1 MKIPNIFN
9 LGKLGVRTGILAIT
23 LGSVA
28 LTGCNDFLEQ
38 DVQGNNIDKNFY
50 DTRYKLQASLNAAYD
65 ILQSDA
71 IQDTDWRFGEALG
84 DHVIGTDEGLSSH
97 MGQLVHFRFNT
108 SNSFIR
114 NRWEIYYKAIH
125 RVNQV
130 IANIDRAQVSTNDYS
145 AYREIREI
153 LGQAKFLRAYFY
165 FNLART
171 FGGVPIRPEVETVDN
186 LVIPRSSREE
196 TYAYIE
202 KDLREA
208 AIMLPNRYTSNNS
221 GKASAGAAT
230 ALLMKVLMYQATPGT
245 MSDKWQEM
253 VKLGDYFVKG
263 SPLTL
268 KEMLHYPENYG
279 DMDWE
284 TLRKSLW
291 FKPQE
296 LNAETDPYES
306 PESQCPVLLNA
317 YSLKYVDA
325 YGNSLTYDQQ
335 FYLQGEFCQGSIF
348 EIVFKE
354 SGDGTSGDVNEGGYI
369 FDTLF
374 SDSSPIYSISDI
386 ITKLYDTDVRRNF
399 TIGHHEYTPDME
411 NTEIGSGHILS
422 LKWYTPIK
430 DRPVYGGDNGK
441 NRRILRFADVVLMY
455 AEALNE
461 CGNGGAALEQL
472 NSNKRVVNEIN
483 NGTSLYIGGGYGYL
497 RDQIWKEREI
507 EFAFEWERFFD
518 IVRQGRAKSVLQ
530 SFSQTRSNQRGV
542 YFREGINEI
551 FPIPQ
556 MEIDVSNGVVT
567 QNPGY

>member
-1 MKIPNIFN
+1 MKLPNIFN
-9 LGKLGVRTGILAIT
+9 LGKHGVKAMLLTLA
-23 LGSVA
+23 LGSMT

-38 DVQGNNIDKNFY
+38 DVKGNNIEQDFY
-50 DTRYKLQASLNAAYD
+50 DTRYKLQASLNAVYD

-71 IQDTDWRFGEALG
+71 MQDTDWRFGEALG

-108 SNSFIR
+108 SNNFIR
-114 NRWEIYYKAIH
+114 NRWEIYYKGIH

-130 IANIDRAQVSTNDYS
+130 IANIDRAKVSTNDYS

-165 FNLART
+165 FNLVKT

-186 LVIPRSSREE
+186 LVIPRSTREE

-230 ALLMKVLMYQATPGT
+230 ALLMKVLMYEATPGT
-245 MSDKWQEM
+245 PSDKWQEI

-263 SPLTL
+263 YPMTL
-268 KEMLHYPENYG
+268 KEMLHYPDNYG
-279 DMDWE
+279 DMEWE
-284 TLRKSLW
+284 DLRKSLW
-291 FKPQE
+291 FKPRE
-296 LNAETDPYES
+296 LNAETDPYEA
-306 PESQCPVLLNA
+306 PESACPILLNA

-325 YGNSLTYDQQ
+325 YGNPITYDQQ

-374 SDSSPIYSISDI
+374 SVNSPIYSISDI
-386 ITKLYDTDVRRNF
+386 ITKLYGTDVRRSF

-441 NRRILRFADVVLMY
+441 NRRILRYADVVLMY

-461 CGNGGAALEQL
+461 CGKGAEALEQL

-483 NGTSLYIGGGYGYL
+483 SGSSLYIGGGYGYL

-507 EFAFEWERFFD
+507 EFAFEWDRFFD
-518 IVRQGRAKSVLQ
+518 LVRQGRAKSVLQ
-530 SFSQTRSNQRGV
+530 AFSQTRSNQRGV
-542 YFREGINEI
+542 YFREGINEV

>member
-1 MKIPNIFN
+1 MAGKHQKMYFSFFKI
-9 LGKLGVRTGILAIT
+9 
-23 LGSVA
+23 A
-28 LTGCNDFLEQ
+28 LFVLP
-38 DVQGNNIDKNFY
+38 I
-50 DTRYKLQASLNAAYD
+50 
-65 ILQSDA
+65 I
-71 IQDTDWRFGEALG
+71 
-84 DHVIGTDEGLSSH
+84 
-97 MGQLVHFRFNT
+97 
-108 SNSFIR
+108 
-114 NRWEIYYKAIH
+114 
-125 RVNQV
+125 

-208 AIMLPNRYTSNNS
+208 AIMLPKRYTSNNS

-374 SDSSPIYSISDI
+374 SASSPIYSISDI
-386 ITKLYDTDVRRNF
+386 ITKLYGTDVRRNF

>member
-1 MKIPNIFN
+1 MKFPNIIN
-9 LGKLGVRTGILAIT
+9 LGKHGAKAVLLAVAV
-23 LGSVA
+23 GSMA
-28 LTGCNDFLEQ
+28 LTGCNDFLDQ
-38 DVQGNNIDKNFY
+38 DVKGNNIDKDFY

-71 IQDTDWRFGEALG
+71 MQDTDWRFGEALG

-108 SNSFIR
+108 SNNFIR
-114 NRWEIYYKAIH
+114 NRWEIYYKGIH

-130 IANIDRAQVSTNDYS
+130 IANIDRAKVSTNDYS

-165 FNLART
+165 FNLVKT

-186 LVIPRSSREE
+186 LVVPRSSREE

-208 AIMLPNRYTSNNS
+208 AVMLPNRYTSNNS

-230 ALLMKVLMYQATPGT
+230 ALLMKVLMYEATPGT
-245 MSDKWQEM
+245 PSNKWQEM
-253 VKLGDYFVKG
+253 VSLGDYFVKG
-263 SPLTL
+263 KPMAF

-284 TLRKSLW
+284 DLRKSLW
-291 FKPQE
+291 FKPRE
-296 LNAETDPYES
+296 LNAESDPYET
-306 PESQCPVLLNA
+306 PETACPILLNA
-317 YSLKYVDA
+317 YSLRYVDA
-325 YGNSLTYDQQ
+325 YGNPITYDQQ

-348 EIVFKE
+348 EVVFKE

-374 SDSSPIYSISDI
+374 SLNSPIYSISDI
-386 ITKLYDTDVRRNF
+386 ITRIYGTDVRRNY

-411 NTEIGSGHILS
+411 NTEIGSGRILS

-441 NRRILRFADVVLMY
+441 NRRILRYADVVLMY

-461 CGNGGAALEQL
+461 CGKGAEALEQL

-483 NGTSLYIGGGYGYL
+483 NGSTLYIGGGYGYL

-507 EFAFEWERFFD
+507 EFAFEWDRFFD
-518 IVRQGRAKSVLQ
+518 LVRQGRAKSVLQ
-530 SFSQTRSNQRGV
+530 SFSQTRSNQRGI

>member
-374 SDSSPIYSISDI
+374 SASSPIYSISDI
-386 ITKLYDTDVRRNF
+386 ITKLYGTDVRRNF

-411 NTEIGSGHILS
+411 NTGIGSGHILS

>member
-1 MKIPNIFN
+1 MKISNIFN
-9 LGKLGVRTGILAIT
+9 LGKHGVRAGILAVA

-28 LTGCNDFLEQ
+28 LTGCNDFLDQE
-38 DVQGNNIDKNFY
+38 VQGNNIDKDFY

-108 SNSFIR
+108 SNNFIR

-130 IANIDRAQVSTNDYS
+130 IANIDRAKVSTNDYS

-165 FNLART
+165 FNLAKT
-171 FGGVPIRPEVETVDN
+171 FGGVPIRPEVETVDK
-186 LVIPRSSREE
+186 LVIPRSSRED

-221 GKASAGAAT
+221 GKASSGAAT
-230 ALLMKVLMYQATPGT
+230 ALLMKVLMYQAVPGT
-245 MSDKWQEM
+245 LSDKWQEM
-253 VKLGDYFVKG
+253 VKLGGYFVKG
-263 SPLTL
+263 NALSL

-279 DMDWE
+279 DMEWE

-291 FKPQE
+291 FKPRE

-306 PESQCPVLLNA
+306 PESLCPVLLNA
-317 YSLKYVDA
+317 YSLRYVDA
-325 YGNSLTYDQQ
+325 YGNPLTYDQQ
-335 FYLQGEFCQGSIF
+335 FYLDGEFCQGSIF

-354 SGDGTSGDVNEGGYI
+354 SGDGTAGDVNEGGYI

-374 SDSSPIYSISDI
+374 SLDSPIYSISDI
-386 ITKLYDTDVRRNF
+386 ITRIYGTDVRRNF

-411 NTEIGSGHILS
+411 NTEIGSGRILS

-441 NRRILRFADVVLMY
+441 NRRILRYADVVLMY

-461 CGNGGAALEQL
+461 CGNGAEALEQL

-483 NGTSLYIGGGYGYL
+483 NGTTLYIGGGYGYL

-507 EFAFEWERFFD
+507 EFAFEWDRFFD

>member
-9 LGKLGVRTGILAIT
+9 LGKFGVRTGILAIA

-38 DVQGNNIDKNFY
+38 DVQGNNIDEDFY

-374 SDSSPIYSISDI
+374 SASSPIYSISDI
-386 ITKLYDTDVRRNF
+386 ITKLYGTDVRRNF

>member
-374 SDSSPIYSISDI
+374 SASSPIYSISDI
-386 ITKLYDTDVRRNF
+386 ITKLYGTDVRRNF

>member
-9 LGKLGVRTGILAIT
+9 LGKLGVRTGILAIA

-386 ITKLYDTDVRRNF
+386 ITKLYGTDVRRNF

>member
-9 LGKLGVRTGILAIT
+9 LGKLGIRTGILAIA

-38 DVQGNNIDKNFY
+38 DVQGNNTDKDFY

-108 SNSFIR
+108 SNNFIR

-171 FGGVPIRPEVETVDN
+171 FGGVPIRPEVESVDN

-279 DMDWE
+279 EMDWE

-374 SDSSPIYSISDI
+374 SASSPIYSISDI
-386 ITKLYDTDVRRNF
+386 ITKLYGTDVRRNF

-461 CGNGGAALEQL
+461 CGNGAAALEQL

>member
-9 LGKLGVRTGILAIT
+9 LGKLGVRTAILAIA

-374 SDSSPIYSISDI
+374 SASSPIYSISDI
-386 ITKLYDTDVRRNF
+386 ITKLYGTDVRRNF

>member
-1 MKIPNIFN
+1 MKLPNIFN
-9 LGKLGVRTGILAIT
+9 RGKFGFRTGFLAILLST
-23 LGSVA
+23 VA
-28 LTGCNDFLEQ
+28 LTGCNDFLDQ
-38 DVQGNNIDKNFY
+38 DVQGNNIDKDFY
-50 DTRYKLQASLNAAYD
+50 DTRYKLQSSLNAAYD

-71 IQDTDWRFGEALG
+71 IQDSDWRFGEALG

-108 SNSFIR
+108 SNNFIR

-130 IANIDRAQVSTNDYS
+130 IANIDRARLSTNDYS

-165 FNLART
+165 FNLVKT

-186 LVIPRSSREE
+186 LVIPRSSLEE
-196 TYAYIE
+196 SYAYIE

-208 AIMLPNRYTSNNS
+208 AIMLPNRYTSGNS

-230 ALLMKVLMYQATPGT
+230 ALLMKVLMYQATPG
-245 MSDKWQEM
+245 SYSEKWQEM

-263 SPLTL
+263 EALSL
-268 KEMLHYPENYG
+268 KEMLHYPANYG
-279 DMDWE
+279 DIDWE
-284 TLRKSLW
+284 DLRKSLW
-291 FKPQE
+291 FKPRE
-296 LNAETDPYES
+296 LNADTDPYES
-306 PESQCPVLLNA
+306 PDSSCPILLNA
-317 YSLKYVDA
+317 YSLRYVDA
-325 YGNSLTYDQQ
+325 YGNPLSYDQQ

-348 EIVFKE
+348 EVVFKE
-354 SGDGTSGDVNEGGYI
+354 SGDGTAGDVNEGGYI

-374 SDSSPIYSISDI
+374 SIDSPIYSISDI
-386 ITKLYDTDVRRNF
+386 ITKLYGTDVRRNF

-411 NTEIGSGHILS
+411 NTEIGSGRILS
-422 LKWYTPIK
+422 LKWYTPVK
-430 DRPVYGGDNGK
+430 DRPIYGGDNGK

-461 CGNGGAALEQL
+461 CGLGAQALEQL
-472 NSNKRVVNEIN
+472 NSNKSVVNEIN

-507 EFAFEWERFFD
+507 EFAFEWDRFFD
-518 IVRQGRAKSVLQ
+518 LVRQGRAKSVLL